1 MKRIITWVMI
11 IAFVG
16 GAATCGA
23 LWSRSSKKGNTNYR
37 TALVRQGDLA
47 ETIGAT
53 GTVEPEDLIDVGAQ
67 VAGRIT
73 EFGKDRSGAEIDYG
87 SEIKAGAVM
96 ARIDD
101 TVYRAQMEQ
110 AEAAL
115 NSAYAGLDRARADL
129 LQLTAK
135 NNQARGDWERAQKLG
150 PSDALS
156 LSAYEGYRSA
166 ASIAEASLQMGKAAI
181 RQAEASI
188 VQAKADLN
196 RANQNL
202 SYCTITS
209 PVDGIIIDRRVNIG
223 QTVVASLNAPS
234 LFLIAKDLK
243 RVQVW
248 VAVNEADI
256 GNIHPGQ
263 RATFTV
269 DAYPDEQFQGRVG
282 KIRLNASMTQNVV
295 TYTVEVATDNSDGRL
310 LPYLTANMLFE
321 TSRKDNVLLVPSQAL
336 KWTPPDEAAK
346 QAKDARQQ
354 DGSLRADRVAASS
367 SAKGSR
373 DQGSGKGTVW
383 IPDGANVRPVQVRI
397 GIRSGTETEVS
408 GPDIKAGMAVV
419 IGTKSNTEK
428 EQPKGST
435 NPFVPQLPNRG
446 GKRH

>member
-1 MKRIITWVMI
+1 MKRIVTWVIVM
-11 IAFVG
+11 AFAG
-16 GAATCGA
+16 GAATCAA
-23 LWSRSSKKGNTNYR
+23 LWSRSSKEGTSGYR
-37 TALVRQGDLA
+37 TAPVRQGDLV

-53 GTVEPEDLIDVGAQ
+53 GTVEPEDLIDIGAQ
-67 VAGRIT
+67 VAGRII
-73 EFGKDRSGAEIDYG
+73 EFGKDKKGAEIDYG

-101 TVYRAQMEQ
+101 TVYRAQTEQ
-110 AEAAL
+110 SEAAL

-129 LQLTAK
+129 MQLTAK
-135 NNQARGDWERAQKLG
+135 NDQARSDWERARKLG

-156 LSAYEGYRSA
+156 LSSYEGYRSA
-166 ASIAEASLQMGKAAI
+166 AAIAEAGLQMGRAGI
-181 RQAEASI
+181 RQAQASI

-196 RANQNL
+196 RAKQNL
-202 SYCTITS
+202 SYCTISS

-234 LFLIAKDLK
+234 LFLVAKDLK

-263 RATFTV
+263 NASFTV
-269 DAYPDEQFQGRVG
+269 DAYPDEQFKGKVG

-295 TYTVEVATDNSDGRL
+295 TYTVEVVTDNSDGRL

-321 TSRKDNVLLVPSQAL
+321 TSRKNDVLIVPNQAL
-336 KWTPPDEAAK
+336 KWTPPEEAAK
-346 QAKDARQQ
+346 QAKSSGQPSGDAR
-354 DGSLRADRVAASS
+354 GDRKAGASS
-367 SAKGSR
+367 LKGSGGR
-373 DQGSGKGTVW
+373 DSGKGTLW
-383 IPDGANVRPVQVRI
+383 IADGAEIRPIKVDI

-408 GPDIKAGMAVV
+408 GPDIQTGMNVV
-419 IGTKSNTEK
+419 TGTKPVAGK

-435 NPFVPQLPNRG
+435 NPFVPQLPNRN
-446 GKRH
+446 KRR

>member
-1 MKRIITWVMI
+1 MKRIIPWVMV
-11 IAFVG
+11 IAFA
-16 GAATCGA
+16 GAAVTCGA
-23 LWSRSSKKGNTNYR
+23 MWSRSSKEGKQEYR
-37 TALVRQGDLA
+37 TAQVRLGDLV

-53 GTVEPEDLIDVGAQ
+53 GTVEPEDLIDIGAQ
-67 VAGRIT
+67 VAGRII
-73 EFGKDRSGAEIDYG
+73 EFGKDKKGATIDYG
-87 SEIKAGAVM
+87 SEITAGSVL
-96 ARIDD
+96 ARLDD
-101 TVYRAQMEQ
+101 TVYRAQTEQ

-115 NSAYAGLDRARADL
+115 NSAYAGLDRAKADL
-129 LQLTAK
+129 LQLAAK
-135 NNQARGDWERAQKLG
+135 NDQAKGEWERARKLG

-156 LSAYEGYRSA
+156 LSSFEGYRSA
-166 ASIAEASLQMGKAAI
+166 ASIAEASLKMGHAAI

-188 VQAKADLN
+188 IQAKADLN
-196 RANQNL
+196 RARQNL

-269 DAYPDEQFQGRVG
+269 DAFPEEQFEGKVG

-295 TYTVEVATDNSDGRL
+295 TYTVEVVTDNSDGRL

-321 TSRKDNVLLVPSQAL
+321 TSRKDNVLLVPNQAL
-336 KWTPPDEAAK
+336 RWSPPADAAPK
-346 QAKDARQQ
+346 ANDSRLEKGNA
-354 DGSLRADRVAASS
+354 GANLPAVAS
-367 SAKGSR
+367 SAKGSPP
-373 DQGSGKGTVW
+373 QATGKGTVW
-383 IPDGANVRPVQVRI
+383 IPDGKKVRPVRVDI
-397 GIRSGTETEVS
+397 GTRNSSETQVS

-419 IGTKSNTEK
+419 VGISSGSGQEK
-428 EQPKGST
+428 QKDST
-435 NPFVPQLPNRG
+435 NPFMPQLPRRG
-446 GKRH
+446 GKRG